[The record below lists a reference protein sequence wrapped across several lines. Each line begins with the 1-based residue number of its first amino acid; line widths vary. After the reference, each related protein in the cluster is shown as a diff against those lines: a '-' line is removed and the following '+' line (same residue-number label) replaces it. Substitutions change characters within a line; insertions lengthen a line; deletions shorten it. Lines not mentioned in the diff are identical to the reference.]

1 MRAKPSETS
10 ETGDAAQKTFE
21 QGLADLEA
29 IVHRL
34 EEGEAPL
41 AQALADYEAGV
52 GLLKHCYELLE
63 MAERRIELLRGLDAT
78 GEPVT
83 EPFDD
88 TALSLEEKAQ
98 ARGKRRSRSTE

>member
-1 MRAKPSETS
+1 MNPNSGEPPPN
-10 ETGDAAQKTFE
+10 EAQKTFE
-21 QGLADLEA
+21 QGLAELEA

-52 GLLKHCYELLE
+52 GLLKHCFELLE
-63 MAERRIELLRGLDAT
+63 TAERRIELLRGLDAD
-78 GEPVT
+78 GEPAT
-83 EPFDD
+83 ETFDD

-98 ARGKRRSRSTE
+98 ARGKRRSRRTQ

>member
-1 MRAKPSETS
+1 MNAKTNESS
-10 ETGDAAQKTFE
+10 ASGDDTQKTFE

-41 AQALADYEAGV
+41 AQALADYEEGV
-52 GLLKHCYELLE
+52 GLLKHCFELLE
-63 MAERRIELLRGLDAT
+63 TAERRIELLRGLDAN
-78 GEPVT
+78 GEPTT

-88 TALSLEEKAQ
+88 AALSLEEKAD
-98 ARGKRRSRSTE
+98 ARGKRRSRGPE